1 MKQKK
6 IIGLIGGM
14 SFESTAVYYNLIN
27 KMYQEKAGGIS
38 SARLVLSSLD
48 MQEVADR
55 QQEGNWDKLRSMLC
69 TAADDL
75 AFRADFL
82 VICTNT
88 MHKLASAVSRSASM
102 EVLDIRHVAAAEIHA
117 CGFKTVGLLG
127 TRFTM
132 TEAFYRDYLE
142 KRGIKVLVPDEEGI
156 ELVDRVIYDELC
168 KGIIKPV
175 SEAGIQYVIKQM
187 AENGAEAIVL
197 GCTELPLLLKQ
208 AAVPLLDMTYLHAK
222 AAVEKAING

>member
-48 MQEVADR
+48 MQEVADLQR
-55 QQEGNWDKLRSMLC
+55 DGNWDKLRFMLC

-88 MHKLASAVSRSASM
+88 MHKLAADISREAGM
-102 EVLDIRHVAAAEIHA
+102 EVLDVRCVTAAEIHA
-117 CGFKTVGLLG
+117 LGFKTVGLLG

-132 TEAFYRDYLE
+132 EEPFYKGYLE
-142 KRGIKVLVPDEEGI
+142 KCGIKVLVPDEEEI

-168 KGIIKPV
+168 KGIVKPV
-175 SEAGIQYVIKQM
+175 SEALIQCIIKRLT
-187 AENGAEAIVL
+187 ENGSEAIIL

-208 AAVPLLDMTYLHAK
+208 AAVPLLDTTSLHAK